1 MATVRLDG
9 RQIADH
15 RGFHAES
22 VAAFGFPDFY
32 GNNMD
37 AWIDALSYLRDTDSN
52 IAGIALVE
60 EETLVIEVLHS
71 ADLRH
76 AAPEMPE
83 MLEDVVAAV
92 NERYE
97 DAGEKPALTLV
108 WR

>member
-9 RQIADH
+9 RRMFDR

-22 VAAFGFPDFY
+22 AAIFKFPDFY

-37 AWIDALSYLRDTDSN
+37 AWIDALSYLRDADGN
-52 IAGIALVE
+52 IAGIALAE
-60 EETLVIEVLHS
+60 EETLVIEVCHS

-76 AAPEMPE
+76 AAPEMRE